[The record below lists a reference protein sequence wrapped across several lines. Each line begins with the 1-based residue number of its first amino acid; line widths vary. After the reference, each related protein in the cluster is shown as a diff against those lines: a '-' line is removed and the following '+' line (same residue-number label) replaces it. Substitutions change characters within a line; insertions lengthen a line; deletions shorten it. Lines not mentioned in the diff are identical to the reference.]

1 MDTSIDHHE
10 IMKETCSRSA
20 QWMLKVIVFV
30 HDVGQG
36 TTTED
41 AHETT
46 KQASASYNNDLIN

>member
-1 MDTSIDHHE
+1 
-10 IMKETCSRSA
+10 
-20 QWMLKVIVFV
+20 MLKVIVFV
-30 HDVGQG
+30 HEVGQG